1 MTAKDYCSKV
11 CGAKC
16 CKAHEPIVWPLKCPK
31 LTADNLCSIYEHRI
45 GFRFRAKAS
54 DGGTGTCVCSGPKTF
69 VKTLPDEV
77 RAQCCFAH
85 PELLENNVL
94 SNHDTE
100 RVMRKTDANQ

>member
-31 LTADNLCSIYEHRI
+31 LTDDNLCSIYPQRI
-45 GFRFRAKAS
+45 GFKFDALAS
-54 DGGTGTCVCSGPKTF
+54 DGGRGKCVCSGPKTF
-69 VKTLPDEV
+69 VKTLPPEV

-85 PELLENNVL
+85 PELLENDKAEAL
-94 SNHDTE
+94 SLSEVDPP
-100 RVMRKTDANQ
+100 AAG